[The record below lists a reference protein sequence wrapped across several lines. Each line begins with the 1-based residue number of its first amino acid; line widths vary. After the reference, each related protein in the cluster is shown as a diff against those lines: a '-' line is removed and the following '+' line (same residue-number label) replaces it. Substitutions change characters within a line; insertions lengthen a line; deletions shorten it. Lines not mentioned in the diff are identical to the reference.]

1 MMRDFGA
8 MEEGSWLFFQYMS
21 YLARVM
27 EMDDFA
33 GLWGMEMG
41 EMVMCASWVVGAW
54 LSDMLAAVGVMGN
67 GFRFDKEKLLY
78 KVYKLFK
85 VQTPSL

>member
-1 MMRDFGA
+1 MVRDFGA
-8 MEEGSWLFFQYMS
+8 MEERSWLYFQYMS

-33 GLWGMEMG
+33 GLWELEMG
-41 EMVMCASWVVGAW
+41 EMVTCTSWVVGAW
-54 LSDMLAAVGVMGN
+54 LSDMLAAFGVMGN

-78 KVYKLFK
+78 KVNKLFK
-85 VQTPSL
+85 V